1 MKPRGSSTSTT
12 KVDIAELTPEPLAA
26 LGQAAYFELGVFL
39 TLAQAVSEAPSLLAK
54 EDLSL
59 VAGVALAKHHALG
72 AEIRRKGGEPADAMA
87 VFAERLDEYRRITRG
102 ADWYELLV
110 SCYLTTGLLE
120 DFFTSLSAGLPGDLG
135 TRVER
140 ILKTDDATDVLVREI
155 TAGIAAD
162 PKLGSRLAMWG
173 RRLVGDTL
181 LIARSAMHV
190 SGDFSQDESLIEPVF
205 TEMISAHTRRMD
217 AIGLTA

>member
-1 MKPRGSSTSTT
+1 MSTT
-12 KVDIAELTPEPLAA
+12 KIDIAELTPEPLAA

-39 TLAQAVSEAPSLLAK
+39 TLAQAVAEAPTLRAK
-54 EDLSL
+54 EDLS
-59 VAGVALAKHHALG
+59 VAAGGALAKHHALG
-72 AEIRRKGGEPADAMA
+72 AEIHRKGGEPAEVMA
-87 VFAERLDEYRRITRG
+87 VFAERLDDYRRITRG

-135 TRVER
+135 TRIAR
-140 ILKTDDATDVLVREI
+140 ILEADEATDVLIREI

-190 SGDFSQDESLIEPVF
+190 SGDFTQDESLIEPVF

-217 AIGLTA
+217 ALGLTA